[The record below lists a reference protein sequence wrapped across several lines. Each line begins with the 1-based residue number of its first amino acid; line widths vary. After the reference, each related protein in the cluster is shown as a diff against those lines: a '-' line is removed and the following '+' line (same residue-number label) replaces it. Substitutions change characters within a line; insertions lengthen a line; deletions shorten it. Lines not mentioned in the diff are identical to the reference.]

1 MLKKYSII
9 DHTAD
14 IGLECRGDTAEAMFE
29 AAAEGMFSILTDL
42 DNVTVMQRHTVEVQA
57 ASYDDL
63 LIHWL
68 QELLY
73 LFSTKYYVYSE
84 FSTKINHTDDNSLK
98 IRGICGGEPIDHKK
112 HKIYTEIKTATY
124 HQLQVKQTPKSWE
137 GRVIF
142 DI

>member
-1 MLKKYSII
+1 MFKQYSII

-14 IGLECRGDTAEAMFE
+14 IGLECRGETIEALFE

-42 DNVTVMQRHTVEVQA
+42 QNVAVRDEHTIELY
-57 ASYDDL
+57 ASSHDDL
-63 LIHWL
+63 LIQWL

-73 LFSTKYYVYSE
+73 LFSTTSSVYSE
-84 FSTKINHTDDNSLK
+84 FSTRINHTDNNSLK